1 MMLIAFAVAVSGHGE
16 FGQSMNRYL
25 ACLSAAGPS
34 ETGGQ
39 DLESRSRAYRKA
51 AARCV
56 SERQAAIEAAVHDRQ
71 LGVSEAQARAQ
82 AIDIIDTL
90 DPRSS
95 CKIPGAQC

>member
-1 MMLIAFAVAVSGHGE
+1 MLIALAAAVSGYGE

-25 ACLSAAGPS
+25 ACLSATGPS
-34 ETGGQ
+34 ETGDR

-51 AARCV
+51 AARCA

-71 LGVSEAQARAQ
+71 SGVSESQARAH

-90 DPRSS
+90 DPMSS

>member
-1 MMLIAFAVAVSGHGE
+1 MLIALAAAVSGHGE

-34 ETGGQ
+34 EMGAR
-39 DLESRSRAYRKA
+39 DLKSRSRAYRKA
-51 AARCV
+51 AARCA
-56 SERQAAIEAAVHDRQ
+56 SERQAAIEAAVHDRRP
-71 LGVSEAQARAQ
+71 GVSEGQARAQ

-90 DPRSS
+90 DPMSS